1 MNRIFTKDE
10 INIISVESI
19 RAQINPFGKTIR
31 NNQNDNKTKTMS
43 ALCANQQDNDVTKA
57 KSANEMNYYPIIS

>member
-1 MNRIFTKDE
+1 MNRLFTKDE

-19 RAQINPFGKTIR
+19 RAQINPFDKTIR

-43 ALCANQQDNDVTKA
+43 LHFKQINKTT
-57 KSANEMNYYPIIS
+57 M